1 MPPPPL
7 VSIIIPLYNS
17 EKYIADTINSAIQ
30 QTWPNKEIIIIDD
43 GSTDNSLA
51 TIRQFES
58 DYIKIHTQK
67 NQGASA
73 ARNRGLQLAK
83 GKYIQFLD
91 ADDLLSANKIEAQI
105 ELLADYPGYIGLCG
119 TIHFKDSTDPLS
131 YPLKHEWFSEG
142 SDNPVD
148 FLIKLYGGALIGSEY
163 GGMVQPNAWL
173 TPRELIDKAGPWNE
187 MRNPDDD
194 GEFFCRVILAGKGV
208 RYSDKAINYYRKF
221 NNLKSWSAQKNYQA
235 CSNLLQSTK
244 LKAQHLLAKTN
255 DPNARL
261 ALSRL
266 FWDNAF
272 NFYPK
277 YANLAMAAE
286 YEAKVLAPYFNYNPY
301 TGFKKHIANISGWK
315 TVAYIQYL
323 KALFIRRI

>member
-1 MPPPPL
+1 MADPL

-17 EKYIADTINSAIQ
+17 ENHIAETINSAIQ
-30 QTWPNKEIIIIDD
+30 QTWLNKEIIIIDD

-51 TIRQFES
+51 IIRHFES
-58 DYIKIHTQK
+58 DYVKIYTQK

-73 ARNRGLQLAK
+73 ARNHGLQLAR
-83 GKYIQFLD
+83 GRYIQFLD
-91 ADDLLSANKIEAQI
+91 ADDLLSPNKIEAQL
-105 ELLADYPGYIGLCG
+105 ELLANYPGYIGLCG

-131 YPLKHEWFSEG
+131 YSLKREWFSEG

-148 FLIKLYGGALIGSEY
+148 FLIKLYGGGLIGPEY

-173 TPRELIDKAGPWNE
+173 TPRELIDKAGQWNE

-194 GEFFCRVILAGKGV
+194 GEFFCRVILASKGI

-255 DPNARL
+255 DPKAHL

-272 NFYPK
+272 NFYPEYK
-277 YANLAMAAE
+277 DLAKQAAQ
-286 YEAKVLAPYFNYNPY
+286 KVKELAPGHTYIPHYHGIKLLLAKIF
-301 TGFKKHIANISGWK
+301 GWR
-315 TVAYIQYL
+315 TVKFLQH
-323 KALFIRRI
+323 FINH